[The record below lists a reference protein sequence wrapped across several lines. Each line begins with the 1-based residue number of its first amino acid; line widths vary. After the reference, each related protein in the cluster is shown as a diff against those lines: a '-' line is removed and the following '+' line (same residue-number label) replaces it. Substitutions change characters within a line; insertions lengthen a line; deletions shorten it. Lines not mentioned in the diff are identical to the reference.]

1 MMKVPTVISFSKT
14 TSPIVRGSGRL
25 RASLFLWLMLASVA
39 CACNIPVFR
48 YALERWRPDPCDI
61 VVFFEGELTPTQQS
75 LVDAL
80 NPALETSASGTNAQ
94 AANVKIVQSNLKAPD
109 APLASLWQSISGDDR
124 DSLPY
129 VVVRTKLG
137 PGQVINGWHGP
148 LQSIADNRLLQ
159 SPARRELGQRLLAG
173 HSVVWIL
180 VTSKDS
186 EKTAKAR
193 QMLTEN
199 LEPLSNKIE
208 LPDGIG
214 LPGSEL
220 HSEVPLL
227 LKFSMIEIKHDD
239 PKEEFLTK
247 LFTGFQSEAVADGEP
262 LIVPVFGR
270 GRALEV
276 IPASEM
282 TSRLME
288 DLTGFLSGACS
299 CQVKEQNPGFDLL
312 LSVDWDTEL
321 YGEDAPPPPE
331 RTKRDRQKPVLLTIP
346 PGSKP

>member
-1 MMKVPTVISFSKT
+1 MNVSKKLRCSAENGRNAWGGT
-14 TSPIVRGSGRL
+14 RL
-25 RASLFLWLMLASVA
+25 RASLLVWLTLASVASVA

-61 VVFFEGELTPTQQS
+61 VVFFEGELTPSQES

-80 NPALETSASGTNAQ
+80 NPTSETNLQ
-94 AANVKIVQSNLKAPD
+94 VANVKIVRSNLKDPEAPF
-109 APLASLWQSISGDDR
+109 ASLWQTISRNDR
-124 DSLPY
+124 NSLPY

-148 LQSIADNRLLQ
+148 LQNIADNRLLQ
-159 SPARRELGQRLLAG
+159 SPSRRELGRRLLAG

-180 VTSKDS
+180 VTSKDR
-186 EKTAKAR
+186 EKTANAR
-193 QMLTEN
+193 QLLSEN

-220 HSEVPLL
+220 HSEIPLL
-227 LKFSMIEIKHDD
+227 LKFSMIEIDHDD
-239 PKEEFLTK
+239 PKEEFLTQ
-247 LFTGFQSEAVADGEP
+247 LFNGFQPEAVAEDEP

-276 IPASEM
+276 IPAGEM
-282 TSRLME
+282 TPRLME

-312 LSVDWDTEL
+312 LSVDWDTKL
-321 YGEDAPPPPE
+321 FGEGSQPPAE

-346 PGSKP
+346 PGSNP